1 MTLFSF
7 KSTHCTVIIH
17 LQICIEEKQPSYFL
31 IKFCFKK
38 DDYWL
43 NFIFIACPM
52 MMYLKATDVIPTFF
66 EQNLMRK
73 FDYYFSSICMYKCV
87 MVALWVVMK
96 LKSVILEN
104 SSYYFY
110 KRYILMSFFF

>member
-1 MTLFSF
+1 
-7 KSTHCTVIIH
+7 
-17 LQICIEEKQPSYFL
+17 
-31 IKFCFKK
+31 
-38 DDYWL
+38 
-43 NFIFIACPM
+43 M

-87 MVALWVVMK
+87 MVALWVMMK
-96 LKSVILEN
+96 LKSVIVLEN

-110 KRYILMSFFF
+110 KRYISMSFFF